1 MWFLLFEISQNLEE
15 LASIAAFI
23 EFLNS
28 IYLPNT
34 IIHVKRF
41 QISDL

>member
-1 MWFLLFEISQNLEE
+1 MWFLLFEISQNVEE

-28 IYLPNT
+28 IYLP
-34 IIHVKRF
+34 
-41 QISDL
+41 LYM